1 VLPVQK
7 LLHILKVGINLIPS
21 DYSIYHIHC
30 ISLILAEYLK
40 NRLLQTASN
49 GSLKSLLHL
58 LLTARAAS
66 ASTMDVQ
73 KNLDNYAKWY
83 KQNIGEMTY
92 ILGTEK
98 FQTTLGLLEESLEY
112 EKEIEYLEVIV
123 KPKL

>member
-1 VLPVQK
+1 
-7 LLHILKVGINLIPS
+7 
-21 DYSIYHIHC
+21 
-30 ISLILAEYLK
+30 
-40 NRLLQTASN
+40 
-49 GSLKSLLHL
+49 
-58 LLTARAAS
+58 
-66 ASTMDVQ
+66 MDVQ